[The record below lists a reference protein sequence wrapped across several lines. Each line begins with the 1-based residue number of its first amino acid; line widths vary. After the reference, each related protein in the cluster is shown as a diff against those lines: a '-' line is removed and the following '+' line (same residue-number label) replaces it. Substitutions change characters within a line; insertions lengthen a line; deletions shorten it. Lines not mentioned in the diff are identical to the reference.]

1 MINAVTGVQAIVINT
16 AENIKTE
23 ENQLQKEQP
32 ERINISAQK
41 SNSQNTEKSAVSTT
55 EKKLNYN
62 DLANSIQS
70 LLGEQNIALEFKM
83 DDETKKMILRIID
96 SNTKEVI
103 QQVPP
108 EIALKVAKI
117 VADQLGNGQVADAKI

>member
-16 AENIKTE
+16 TENLKTD
-23 ENQLQKEQP
+23 ENMLQKQ
-32 ERINISAQK
+32 QTQ
-41 SNSQNTEKSAVSTT
+41 SNSTNVSKASSKTQDVT
-55 EKKLNYN
+55 SSERKLNYN

-83 DDETKKMILRIID
+83 DDSTNKMILRIVD

-108 EIALKVAKI
+108 EIALKVAKF
-117 VADQLGNGQVADAKI
+117 VADQLGNGQVADATI

>member
-16 AENIKTE
+16 TENLKAD
-23 ENQLQKEQP
+23 ENLLKKEQT
-32 ERINISAQK
+32 E
-41 SNSQNTEKSAVSTT
+41 SNSLNAPRSNVKTQESSSS

-83 DDETKKMILRIID
+83 DDSTNKMILRIVD
-96 SNTKEVI
+96 SNTKEVL

-108 EIALKVAKI
+108 EIALKVAKF
-117 VADQLGNGQVADAKI
+117 VADQMGNGQVADATV

>member
-16 AENIKTE
+16 TENVKTD
-23 ENQLQKEQP
+23 ENLLQKEQADRNSAATQRKATEVKDLGSP
-32 ERINISAQK
+32 ER
-41 SNSQNTEKSAVSTT
+41 
-55 EKKLNYN
+55 KLNYN

-83 DDETKKMILRIID
+83 DDSTNKMILRIVD

-108 EIALKVAKI
+108 EIALKVAKF
-117 VADQLGNGQVADAKI
+117 VADQLGNGQVADATI

>member
-1 MINAVTGVQAIVINT
+1 MINAVTGVQAIVINAT
-16 AENIKTE
+16 ENLKAD
-23 ENQLQKEQP
+23 ENMLQKEQT
-32 ERINISAQK
+32 Q
-41 SNSQNTEKSAVSTT
+41 SNSTNTPKVSPQTQEPNST

-83 DDETKKMILRIID
+83 DEATKKMILRIVD

-108 EIALKVAKI
+108 EIALKVAKF
-117 VADQLGNGQVADAKI
+117 VADQMGNGQVADATI

>member
-16 AENIKTE
+16 TKNVKTD
-23 ENQLQKEQP
+23 ENQLQKEQT
-32 ERINISAQK
+32 ERN
-41 SNSQNTEKSAVSTT
+41 SNTQRNTTQTKELNSS
-55 EKKLNYN
+55 ERKLNYN

-83 DDETKKMILRIID
+83 DDSTNKMILRIVD
-96 SNTKEVI
+96 SSTKEVI

-108 EIALKVAKI
+108 EIALKVAKF
-117 VADQLGNGQVADAKI
+117 VADQLGNGQVADATI

>member
-16 AENIKTE
+16 TEDLKTE
-23 ENQLQKEQP
+23 ENLLQKEQT
-32 ERINISAQK
+32 Q
-41 SNSQNTEKSAVSTT
+41 SNSPNAPRSKVINQESSSS

-83 DDETKKMILRIID
+83 DDSTKKMILRIVD

-108 EIALKVAKI
+108 EIALKVAKF
-117 VADQLGNGQVADAKI
+117 VADQMGNGQVADATI

>member
-16 AENIKTE
+16 TENIKTD
-23 ENQLQKEQP
+23 ENQLHKEQ
-32 ERINISAQK
+32 
-41 SNSQNTEKSAVSTT
+41 TEKSNLATQKSSVQSNEKNVVSST

-108 EIALKVAKI
+108 EIALKVAKF
-117 VADQLGNGQVADAKI
+117 VADQLGNGQVADAKV

>member
-108 EIALKVAKI
+108 EIALKVAKF

>member
-16 AENIKTE
+16 TDNLKADENMLKKQQSE
-23 ENQLQKEQP
+23 
-32 ERINISAQK
+32 
-41 SNSQNTEKSAVSTT
+41 SNSINTPRDNTRSQELKAS

-83 DDETKKMILRIID
+83 DDSTNKMILRIVD

-108 EIALKVAKI
+108 EIALKVAKF
-117 VADQLGNGQVADAKI
+117 VADQMGNGQVADATI

>member
-16 AENIKTE
+16 SENLKAD
-23 ENQLQKEQP
+23 ENLLKKEQT
-32 ERINISAQK
+32 E
-41 SNSQNTEKSAVSTT
+41 SNSLNAPRSNVKTQESSSS

-83 DDETKKMILRIID
+83 DDSTNKMILRIVD
-96 SNTKEVI
+96 SNTKEVL

-108 EIALKVAKI
+108 EIALKVAKF
-117 VADQLGNGQVADAKI
+117 VADQLGNGQVADATV

>member
-1 MINAVTGVQAIVINT
+1 
-16 AENIKTE
+16 
-23 ENQLQKEQP
+23 
-32 ERINISAQK
+32 
-41 SNSQNTEKSAVSTT
+41 
-55 EKKLNYN
+55 LNYN

-108 EIALKVAKI
+108 EIALKVAKF

>member
-41 SNSQNTEKSAVSTT
+41 SNSQNTEKSAVSST

-70 LLGEQNIALEFKM
+70 LLGERNIALEFKM

-108 EIALKVAKI
+108 EIALKVAKF

>member
-41 SNSQNTEKSAVSTT
+41 SNSQNTDKSAVSST

-108 EIALKVAKI
+108 EIALKVAKF

>member
-16 AENIKTE
+16 TENLKAD
-23 ENQLQKEQP
+23 ENLLKKEQT
-32 ERINISAQK
+32 E
-41 SNSQNTEKSAVSTT
+41 SNSLNARRSNEKIQESSSS
-55 EKKLNYN
+55 ERKLNYT

-83 DDETKKMILRIID
+83 DDSTKKMILRIID

-108 EIALKVAKI
+108 EIALKVAKF
-117 VADQLGNGQVADAKI
+117 VADQMGNGQVADASI

>member
-1 MINAVTGVQAIVINT
+1 MINAITGVQAIVINT
-16 AENIKTE
+16 AENIKTD
-23 ENQLQKEQP
+23 ENQFKREQQ
-32 ERINISAQK
+32 EKVIATAQK
-41 SNSQNTEKSAVSTT
+41 ANTQNTEKVAVGSN

-62 DLANSIQS
+62 DLANSIQA

-83 DDETKKMILRIID
+83 DEDTKKMILRIID

-108 EIALKVAKI
+108 EIALKVAKF

>member
-1 MINAVTGVQAIVINT
+1 MINAITGVQAIVINT
-16 AENIKTE
+16 TENVKAEA
-23 ENQLQKEQP
+23 NQNRMGHETLVAEQ
-32 ERINISAQK
+32 
-41 SNSQNTEKSAVSTT
+41 NSQHRQPTTETIMKNE

-83 DDETKKMILRIID
+83 DEATKKMILRIID

-108 EIALKVAKI
+108 EIALKVAKF

>member
-41 SNSQNTEKSAVSTT
+41 K
-55 EKKLNYN
+55 
-62 DLANSIQS
+62 
-70 LLGEQNIALEFKM
+70 
-83 DDETKKMILRIID
+83 
-96 SNTKEVI
+96 
-103 QQVPP
+103 
-108 EIALKVAKI
+108 
-117 VADQLGNGQVADAKI
+117 